1 MSKLLSFCQPLPL
14 VEFDAGDIVLPEGRK
29 MGVIYILKE
38 GQVEVVKRD
47 VQVTLYDEPG
57 SILGELSVLLNLP
70 HMATV
75 RAVKPSQ
82 LYKVDDPERFL
93 KSNTEICYHLAHVLA
108 QRVHSVSNYLV
119 DVKEQYKD
127 QDDHFGMI
135 DEILD
140 TLVHQQGEEPTP
152 GSDRDPV

>member
-1 MSKLLSFCQPLPL
+1 MSELLSHCQLLP
-14 VEFDAGDIVLPEGRK
+14 VVKFEAGDIILPEGRM

-75 RAVKPSQ
+75 RAVKTSQ
-82 LYKVDDPERFL
+82 
-93 KSNTEICYHLAHVLA
+93 
-108 QRVHSVSNYLV
+108 
-119 DVKEQYKD
+119 
-127 QDDHFGMI
+127 
-135 DEILD
+135 
-140 TLVHQQGEEPTP
+140 
-152 GSDRDPV
+152 